1 MITQKITPYLWVEKD
16 AKVVADYYL
25 SIFKDGKLKD
35 CRKFDSDE
43 SGNNAGIETA
53 LIEITGMEFSIL
65 AAGPLFKF
73 NEAVSFVINT
83 KDQAET
89 DYYWEALTKNGGEE
103 GSCGWCKDKYG
114 LSWQVVPTE
123 YFELIHSDDP
133 IVREKAMKNTDRKN
147 NFKDKSE
154 IHNSM
159 LQFFYKSENGEN
171 EITSS
176 YHSHALSE
184 YISSTDI
191 CTLLL
196 YREFVEWKQHLV
208 ISEKEVS
215 IFNLEQETL
224 VTMKRIVGIK

>member
-1 MITQKITPYLWVEKD
+1 MNKLIFLAAIVFYLTISCSNSDQPGKADNAIDIANGSGKDIKSKNMSTQKITPYLWVEKD
-16 AKVVADYYL
+16 AKAVADYYL

-35 CRKFDSDE
+35 FRKFDSEE
-43 SGNNAGIETA
+43 SENDAGIETA
-53 LIEITGMEFSIL
+53 VIEIAGMEFSIL

-133 IVREKAMKNTDRKN
+133 EVRKKAMKNTLKQ
-147 NFKDKSE
+147 KK
-154 IHNSM
+154 
-159 LQFFYKSENGEN
+159 LV
-171 EITSS
+171 
-176 YHSHALSE
+176 LSE
-184 YISSTDI
+184 
-191 CTLLL
+191 L
-196 YREFVEWKQHLV
+196 K
-208 ISEKEVS
+208 
-215 IFNLEQETL
+215 
-224 VTMKRIVGIK
+224 